1 MRRGGRLVLLLGVI
15 IAAAA
20 ALFLLFFLR
29 QTPTPQAINNIP
41 PTEPPKKKVVV
52 ARIDIPNNSVLT
64 DTETYL
70 QTADIPES
78 DYNSK
83 PGQYFTSQIELQG
96 KVTLNP
102 IAAAQP
108 VLRSDVQDAGLSLQ
122 IPAAAPNEARPK
134 AFPLAVDVLS
144 GVADQIKP
152 GDVVD
157 VIASFRFTRLF
168 LRPGFDQ
175 SGNVI
180 IKEDQITDLQ
190 STKTLVQNVQVLKVI
205 KPPAAPEGTPTPGGA
220 QPAQPGPPQTGPS
233 GQQAGQGGQ
242 PAATGQP
249 GQPAVGESLTPGA
262 WVLVLAVTDQEAE
275 IIKLSREQ
283 GNGITLVLRGR
294 GDTAVENTIG
304 ATIDLLV
311 TQFGLPL
318 PNPEAPSFFS
328 PQQLTALPTVKA
340 PPAGTPAAVTPVGTT
355 PTPTP

>member
-29 QTPTPQAINNIP
+29 QPQNTTPVTNIP
-41 PTEPPKKKVVV
+41 PTEAAKKQVVV
-52 ARIDIPNNSVLT
+52 ARIDIPINSVLT

-70 QTADIPES
+70 QTAPIPES
-78 DYNSK
+78 DYNAK

-108 VLRSDVQDAGLSLQ
+108 ILRSDVQDAGLSLQ

-134 AFPLAVDVLS
+134 AFPLAVDVQS

-175 SGNVI
+175 SGQVI
-180 IKEDQITDLQ
+180 IKEDVITDLQ

-205 KPPAAPEGTPTPGGA
+205 KPPAAPEGTPTPGGP
-220 QPAQPGPPQTGPS
+220 PAGQPGPPQTGPS
-233 GQQAGQGGQ
+233 GQQAGAGGAQPGQ
-242 PAATGQP
+242 PA
-249 GQPAVGESLTPGA
+249 QPAVGESLTPGA

-294 GDTAVENTIG
+294 GDSAVENTVG

-311 TQFGLPL
+311 TRFGLPL
-318 PNPEAPSFFS
+318 PNPEAPAFFS
-328 PQQLTALPTVKA
+328 PQQLTALPTTVSVQT
-340 PPAGTPAAVTPVGTT
+340 AGTPAATT